1 MLGGNETGH
10 FSPGRIRD
18 SNRILTSFRIDEY
31 NRDSQRKLNKDLLET
46 GGTESASACR
56 CKARGRANLFL
67 PGEEARVLRHAQPVQ
82 IKNFRFTVHSF
93 YCISVL
99 FVLSVLYRS
108 YCTFVLIVVNMVKNF
123 NLPVYVVL
131 EVKIFLHVLRP

>member
-10 FSPGRIRD
+10 FFPGRIRD

-67 PGEEARVLRHAQPVQ
+67 PGEEARVLRHAQPIP
-82 IKNFRFTVHSF
+82 IKNFFVLLYIRFTVYSF
-93 YCISVL
+93 C
-99 FVLSVLYRS
+99 S
-108 YCTFVLIVVNMVKNF
+108 YLVFRIVHTVPSF
-123 NLPVYVVL
+123 
-131 EVKIFLHVLRP
+131 FCR